1 MKPSNVLLITL
12 LSGAIVGTLFI
23 PKAEAQVTLRPIQSR
38 LIEADWQL
46 INYGTKAFR
55 CDSRTGK
62 TEHFVSE
69 NKNQQTSYF
78 WEAVGEVGSGPPAT
92 SSGQYGIVLTGTADN
107 AYPMLRMDRKS
118 GRTWRM
124 EHMNGWRWHEA
135 TAK

>member
-46 INYGTKAFR
+46 INYKFDAFR

-62 TEHFVSE
+62 TEKFVSE
-69 NKNQQTSYF
+69 YKNQQTTYS
-78 WEAVGEVGSGPPAT
+78 WEAVSEVGTAPPPT
-92 SSGQYGIVLTGTADN
+92 SVGQYAVVLTGSPDN
-107 AYPMLRMDRKS
+107 SFPILRVDRKS
-118 GRTWRM
+118 GKTWRM

-135 TAK
+135 TAR